1 MPRVVVRTF
10 AFGTVRAVRLVAFGV
25 EVERVLLDDET
36 AFARNALLAAF
47 DFLVVELFDVSA
59 LDADQVIVVRAVLF
73 FVDGLA
79 GFKMAAVE
87 QAGLFKLGERAINGG
102 QADIDVFA
110 QQHLVDIV
118 CRQVANG

>member
-1 MPRVVVRTF
+1 MDGEA
-10 AFGTVRAVRLVAFGV
+10 AFLGDF
-25 EVERVLLDDET
+25 LLS
-36 AFARNALLAAF
+36 AF

-79 GFKMAAVE
+79 GFKMAAFE